1 MGSFIFNLSTYTQ
14 LRDKS
19 KNSETFPLFPLC
31 TCRANVAFKYCFRFA
46 HGPTTVLISQDSRIT
61 MAVKEINWIKK
72 IVEVLEEV
80 CQFNHYFLIN
90 IAKKKTPRPTIY
102 ININF
107 IFYH

>member
-31 TCRANVAFKYCFRFA
+31 TCRANVAFKYCFRFP
-46 HGPTTVLISQDSRIT
+46 HGPTTVLISQNSDIT
-61 MAVKEINWIKK
+61 MAVKEKK

-90 IAKKKTPRPTIY
+90 IAKKKKHRGPPFTLI
-102 ININF
+102 
-107 IFYH
+107 

>member
-31 TCRANVAFKYCFRFA
+31 TCRANVAFKYCFRFP
-46 HGPTTVLISQDSRIT
+46 HGPTTVLISQNSRIT
-61 MAVKEINWIKK
+61 MAVKEKK

-80 CQFNHYFLIN
+80 CQFNHYFLIK

-107 IFYH
+107 ILHH

>member
-1 MGSFIFNLSTYTQ
+1 MGSFIFKLSTYTQ

-19 KNSETFPLFPLC
+19 KNSETFPLFLLC
-31 TCRANVAFKYCFRFA
+31 TCRANVAFKYCFRFP
-46 HGPTTVLISQDSRIT
+46 HGPTTVLISQNSRIT

-72 IVEVLEEV
+72 IVEVLEEI

-102 ININF
+102 LNINF
-107 IFYH
+107 TLHH